1 MSSEKIKTSWWSL
14 TIQDYPNYK
23 PNEADLE
30 HIAKCIKEGYDQG
43 ELIQEVEDEQREAIT
58 INHNHW
64 FSFWIMAA
72 ISRLQTKKT

>member
-30 HIAKCIKEGYDQG
+30 HIAQCIKDGYDQG
-43 ELIQEVEDEQREAIT
+43 QLIQEVEDE
-58 INHNHW
+58 
-64 FSFWIMAA
+64 
-72 ISRLQTKKT
+72 